1 MPNGDDPAWTVTA
14 RALDHHDTVAALD
27 RAVAGQLGEALAEDV
42 AAGLARAGI
51 VLVPMD
57 GGAALAHD
65 LTVQVDAHLA
75 EEAATS
81 WFGRRED

>member
-1 MPNGDDPAWTVTA
+1 MTSEDPAWSVTA

-42 AAGLARAGI
+42 AAGLARLGY
-51 VLVPMD
+51 VLMPMD
-57 GGAALAHD
+57 GRAEITAD
-65 LTVQVDAHLA
+65 LTAQVDAHLA
-75 EEAATS
+75 EEAAVS